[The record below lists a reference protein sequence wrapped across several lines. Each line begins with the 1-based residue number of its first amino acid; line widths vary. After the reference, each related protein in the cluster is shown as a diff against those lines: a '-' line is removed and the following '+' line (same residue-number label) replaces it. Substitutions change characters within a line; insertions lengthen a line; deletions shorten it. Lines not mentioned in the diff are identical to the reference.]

1 MVCSQGAASLMSS
14 ERRFQLSCAL
24 LLAAA
29 QLAAAG
35 WVELAPAQQGGGL
48 TLELQ
53 RVSGGNPVSIESVIA
68 AQAGSSLVVL
78 GTYPADFN
86 MIEYAQ
92 KVKHYL
98 PQLKQHGVTKT
109 VVVIN
114 GEQKA
119 GSRFAELLSMPGEL
133 ELLADPSG
141 ECGRRMGVSRGLLPD
156 AAALSPYVKLFGM
169 LIGVGPLK
177 TLPAILTGYIGAR
190 HAVSPRIE
198 DSPQTLRRFLACNG
212 ASSPDPAAHFSLKWG
227 ILPIP
232 CGTF

>member
-1 MVCSQGAASLMSS
+1 MSS

-92 KVKHYL
+92 
-98 PQLKQHGVTKT
+98 
-109 VVVIN
+109 
-114 GEQKA
+114 
-119 GSRFAELLSMPGEL
+119 
-133 ELLADPSG
+133 
-141 ECGRRMGVSRGLLPD
+141 
-156 AAALSPYVKLFGM
+156 
-169 LIGVGPLK
+169 
-177 TLPAILTGYIGAR
+177 
-190 HAVSPRIE
+190 
-198 DSPQTLRRFLACNG
+198 
-212 ASSPDPAAHFSLKWG
+212 
-227 ILPIP
+227 
-232 CGTF
+232 